1 VTTQENAG
9 AALHYSLWV
18 WSASIFCLPE
28 LSYPILE
35 GADNSH
41 RLRLTLQEGCEE
53 GAGSVGGERRAG
65 LLPPVQAEGRI
76 LVYTSPPW
84 GRRTLA
90 PQNLAFTGE
99 LNCTEGVHTI
109 FLPVEQWLH
118 PIKRNNLMSTSE

>member
-1 VTTQENAG
+1 MNIQENAG

-18 WSASIFCLPE
+18 WLASIFCLPE

-41 RLRLTLQEGCEE
+41 WLRLTLQEGCEE
-53 GAGSVGGERRAG
+53 GAGRVGGEHRAG

-76 LVYTSPPW
+76 LVYTSSPW
-84 GRRTLA
+84 GRKTLA
-90 PQNLAFTGE
+90 PQNLVFTGE
-99 LNCTEGVHTI
+99 LNCAEGVHTI
-109 FLPVEQWLH
+109 FLPAEQWLR